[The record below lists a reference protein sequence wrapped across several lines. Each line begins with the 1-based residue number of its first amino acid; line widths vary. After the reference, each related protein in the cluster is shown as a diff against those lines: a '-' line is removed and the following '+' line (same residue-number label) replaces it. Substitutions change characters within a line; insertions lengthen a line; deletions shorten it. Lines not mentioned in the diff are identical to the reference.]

1 MAQEISGMQNDGLLN
16 AFRMQYQH
24 FSVAIPGAIQSD
36 VDPVSLARLGDDL
49 DEYCNLAQEVRH
61 VISVS
66 VTFEVEESWS
76 QHETIFPPTEFQILM
91 QNLAIMKNDIRTQ
104 YEIGLST
111 SHYGRPSV
119 VGVLRTGGR
128 GRPRLV
134 FDPGFLQWAMTQRT
148 TSRIASF
155 LSVGRTTLRQAILD
169 YGLAEPGNNPFLPE
183 GSLDPDPSET
193 QTVLVSDDDI
203 LEPELPL
210 PLTLPQEVVN
220 ATPVAQSSISSM
232 ATSTLSTM
240 TDDQLDN
247 LLLQLKTH
255 FRRAGITM
263 LDGMLQQLGHR
274 VPRDRIQAS
283 LLRIDPVHRVFN
295 RIRIRRRVY
304 TVPGPNSL
312 WHHDGQHGEFSSNK
326 NKYSISNLNSV
337 SKALFAGVLSS
348 MGLLMVTQD

>member
-1 MAQEISGMQNDGLLN
+1 
-16 AFRMQYQH
+16 
-24 FSVAIPGAIQSD
+24 
-36 VDPVSLARLGDDL
+36 
-49 DEYCNLAQEVRH
+49 
-61 VISVS
+61 
-66 VTFEVEESWS
+66 
-76 QHETIFPPTEFQILM
+76 M
-91 QNLAIMKNDIRTQ
+91 QNLAIMRNDIRTQ
-104 YEIGLST
+104 YEIGLSA

-119 VGVLRTGGR
+119 VGVLRTGRR

-155 LSVGRTTLRQAILD
+155 MSVGRTTLRQAMLD
-169 YGLAEPGNNPFLPE
+169 YGLAEPGDNPFLPE
-183 GSLDPDPSET
+183 GSISLDPSET
-193 QTVLVSDDDI
+193 VLVSDDDDI

-220 ATPVAQSSISSM
+220 ATAVAQYSMSST
-232 ATSTLSTM
+232 ATLSTM

-263 LDGMLQQLGHR
+263 LDGMLRQLGHR

-304 TVPGPNSL
+304 NVPGPNSL
-312 WHHDGQHGEFSSNK
+312 WHHDGQHGEFNNK
-326 NKYSISNLNSV
+326 NINLI
-337 SKALFAGVLSS
+337 
-348 MGLLMVTQD
+348 

>member
-1 MAQEISGMQNDGLLN
+1 
-16 AFRMQYQH
+16 
-24 FSVAIPGAIQSD
+24 
-36 VDPVSLARLGDDL
+36 
-49 DEYCNLAQEVRH
+49 
-61 VISVS
+61 
-66 VTFEVEESWS
+66 
-76 QHETIFPPTEFQILM
+76 M
-91 QNLAIMKNDIRTQ
+91 QNLAIMRTDIRTQ
-104 YEIGLST
+104 YEIGLSA

-119 VGVLRTGGR
+119 VGVQRTGRR

-155 LSVGRTTLRQAILD
+155 LSVGRTTLRQAMLD
-169 YGLAEPGNNPFLPE
+169 YGLAEPGDNPFFPE
-183 GSLDPDPSET
+183 GFISLDPSET
-193 QTVLVSDDDI
+193 VLVSDDDDI

-220 ATPVAQSSISSM
+220 ANPVAQYSMSSTT
-232 ATSTLSTM
+232 ATLSTM

-263 LDGMLQQLGHR
+263 LDGMLRQLGHR

-295 RIRIRRRVY
+295 RIQIRRRVY
-304 TVPGPNSL
+304 SVPGPNSL
-312 WHHDGQHGEFSSNK
+312 WHHDGQHGELNNK
-326 NKYSISNLNSV
+326 NK
-337 SKALFAGVLSS
+337 
-348 MGLLMVTQD
+348 

>member
-1 MAQEISGMQNDGLLN
+1 
-16 AFRMQYQH
+16 
-24 FSVAIPGAIQSD
+24 
-36 VDPVSLARLGDDL
+36 
-49 DEYCNLAQEVRH
+49 
-61 VISVS
+61 
-66 VTFEVEESWS
+66 
-76 QHETIFPPTEFQILM
+76 M
-91 QNLAIMKNDIRTQ
+91 QNLAIMRNDIRTQ
-104 YEIGLST
+104 YEISLST
-111 SHYGRPSV
+111 SHYGRPPV
-119 VGVLRTGGR
+119 VGVMRTGRR

-155 LSVGRTTLRQAILD
+155 LSVGRTTLRQAMLD
-169 YGLAEPGNNPFLPE
+169 YGLAEPGDNPFLPE
-183 GSLDPDPSET
+183 GSISPDPLTSE
-193 QTVLVSDDDI
+193 TVLVSDDDI

-220 ATPVAQSSISSM
+220 ATSFAQYSMSST
-232 ATSTLSTM
+232 ATLSTM

-263 LDGMLQQLGHR
+263 LDGMLRQLGHR

-304 TVPGPNSL
+304 SVPGPNSL
-312 WHHDGQHGEFSSNK
+312 WHHDGQHGEFNNRNNK
-326 NKYSISNLNSV
+326 LI
-337 SKALFAGVLSS
+337 
-348 MGLLMVTQD
+348 